1 MAWARRRP
9 ILVTGS
15 MIWLCT
21 PTSIP
26 SVARSVS
33 GGAVFFGV
41 AMTRGTIWSVSGFLQ
56 GLYAPWAMELPADQC
71 IGGAIAG
78 GVGELAC

>member
-1 MAWARRRP
+1 
-9 ILVTGS
+9 
-15 MIWLCT
+15 
-21 PTSIP
+21 
-26 SVARSVS
+26 
-33 GGAVFFGV
+33 VFFGV